1 MLDGRSPAAIDADR
15 DSKVD
20 HEYLGLNGKDVLEL
34 LDIKVCG
41 IGLNTMKLPEC
52 ESLIFAFG
60 MIHGI
65 STDLFW

>member
-15 DSKVD
+15 DSKLD
-20 HEYLGLNGKDVLEL
+20 HEYSGLNGKDGLE
-34 LDIKVCG
+34 LDIKVRG